1 MSSEYNGSRGPERD
15 GGGPSYRN
23 QPGTGSL
30 NGANGWGNGNVA
42 VRSAYGTGGLR
53 APESN
58 EPPGLASLDELME
71 AVRQELDQITR
82 ETDEIK
88 LLIRSTN
95 TELDRAK
102 ARQTQTAARVREMEA
117 RLETFARQEIRTTY
131 LASGE
136 ADMRV
141 FMMQEQ
147 RDRVQDKMK
156 AHERYQ
162 RSLQQTL
169 NTLLHLQSARQQR
182 GEVDPSIAHVARIVQ
197 TQEQLR
203 KRIAQQLHDGPAQA
217 LANVVLSAEICEQ
230 TIDHDIGRTRS
241 ELKSLKESVG
251 ATLRE
256 TRKFIFDLRPMTL
269 DDLGLFPTLKRYT
282 QDLMNKTG
290 IQVMFTPYGAEQR
303 LPPPVEISLFRIAQ
317 EALSNVVNHANAHH
331 ASVSLHVHEQGVT
344 MTIEDDGQGFNVEQV
359 MSEAQ
364 IRPTVGL
371 TSMFERAEML
381 KTRLKIESMPGRG
394 TRVEVTVLR
403 QGTDGL
409 PML

>member
-1 MSSEYNGSRGPERD
+1 M
-15 GGGPSYRN
+15 
-23 QPGTGSL
+23 
-30 NGANGWGNGNVA
+30 
-42 VRSAYGTGGLR
+42 
-53 APESN
+53 PESN
-58 EPPGLASLDELME
+58 EPAGLANLDELME
-71 AVRQELDQITR
+71 AARQELDQLGR
-82 ETDEIK
+82 EMDEIK
-88 LLIRSTN
+88 ILIRSTS

-131 LASGE
+131 LASSE
-136 ADMRV
+136 AEMRV
-141 FMMQEQ
+141 FVMQEQ
-147 RDRVQDKMK
+147 RDRVQDKLK
-156 AHERYQ
+156 AYERYQ
-162 RSLQQTL
+162 RSLQLTL
-169 NTLLHLQSARQQR
+169 NTLLKLQSIRQQK

-230 TIDHDIGRTRS
+230 TIDHDMGRTRS
-241 ELKSLKESVG
+241 ELLSLKNSVST
-251 ATLRE
+251 TLRE

-282 QDLMNKTG
+282 QDLMTKTG
-290 IQVMFTPYGAEQR
+290 IQITFTPYGAEQR

-317 EALSNVVNHANAHH
+317 EALSNIVDHAQARH
-331 ASVSLHVHEQGVT
+331 AAVSLHVHEQGVT
-344 MTIEDDGQGFNVEQV
+344 MTIEDDGKGFDVEQV
-359 MSEAQ
+359 MGGTQ
-364 IRPTVGL
+364 THPTIGL
-371 TSMFERAEML
+371 TNMFERAEML

-409 PML
+409 PLL